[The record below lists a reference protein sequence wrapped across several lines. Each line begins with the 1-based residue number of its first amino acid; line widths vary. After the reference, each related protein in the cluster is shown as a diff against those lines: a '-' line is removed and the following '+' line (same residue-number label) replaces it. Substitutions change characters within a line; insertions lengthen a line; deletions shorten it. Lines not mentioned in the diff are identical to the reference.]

1 MPAQLTPQ
9 RLNHYSWW
17 QNALILLVLAFGVFY
32 SLPNFF
38 RPQAAIQVRA
48 ESSRQ
53 QLGVTELSTVQQ
65 SLSAAGIAFE
75 AAQWDDGGFLLP
87 LMQDKDQLRAR
98 ELAEKVLGAGHVVA
112 LNRADTTPDWLSSMG
127 GQPMSLGLDL
137 SGGVHFL
144 LQVDTQSHLSTLM
157 KNWAD
162 ELRRTLRAQRLRVVV
177 DLSPPDEQG
186 GYILLRAGDDE
197 RLQALRKLLADDFS
211 ELRMERSGGDSG
223 LESELGLRLDF
234 SPERRREYIDYAV
247 EQNLG
252 ILRNRVNELGVAEP
266 LVQRQGRSRI
276 VVELPGVQDT
286 AQAKR
291 VLGKFA
297 NLEFRL
303 EALASSPPLEREFFR
318 FRDASSSS
326 EGAWLLR
333 STIVKGE
340 SVTGA
345 SPGYDENSQP
355 AAIISL
361 DSLGGAAM
369 NQASR
374 NNVGRRMGVLFIE
387 RRTRTAGTSDLA
399 AALVD
404 IGEKYQSKELI
415 SLAVIRSALGSRFQI
430 TGLDSPAEA
439 AELSLLLRAGAL
451 SAPLEFIEERT
462 VGPSLGAENVAKG
475 LRSVQ
480 IGLLLV
486 LLFMVAWYQL
496 FGIAA
501 SLALVANLSLLV
513 ALMSLLSATLTLPGI
528 AGMVLTVG
536 MAVDANVLIYSRI
549 REELIG
555 GLSPQR
561 AIHAGYERAMTTIL
575 DANLTTLLVA
585 LILYIVGTGPVRG
598 FAVTLSLGI
607 ISSLF
612 CSIFLTRAVVNGV
625 YGGRRIKHLHLG
637 WPRNRA
643 VEGKSS

>member
-1 MPAQLTPQ
+1 MPIQLSTQ
-9 RLNHYSWW
+9 RLNHYAWW
-17 QNALILLVLAFGVFY
+17 QNALVLLVVAFGVFY
-32 SLPNFF
+32 SVPNFF
-38 RPQAAIQVRA
+38 PPQAAIQVRA
-48 ESSRQ
+48 ESSRH
-53 QLGVTELSTVQQ
+53 QLGVAELSTVQRALRQ
-65 SLSAAGIAFE
+65 ADIGFAE
-75 AAQWDDGGFLLP
+75 AQWDAGGFLLR
-87 LMQDKDQLRAR
+87 LSRDEDQLRGR
-98 ELAEKVLGAGHVVA
+98 ELAEQALGVGHVVA
-112 LNRADTTPDWLSSMG
+112 LNRADTTPPWLAAFG
-127 GQPMSLGLDL
+127 GRPMNLGLDL

-144 LQVDTQSHLSTLM
+144 LQVDTQGYLSALM

-162 ELRRTLRAQRLRVVV
+162 DLRRALRAQRLRVIA
-177 DLSPPDEQG
+177 DLSPPAEDG
-186 GYILLRAGDDE
+186 GHILLRAGDLE
-197 RLQALRKLLADDFS
+197 RLTALRKLLADDFS
-211 ELRMERSGGDSG
+211 ELRVTRGGADGDAGEEFS
-223 LESELGLRLDF
+223 LRLDF
-234 SPERRREYIDYAV
+234 APARRQEYIDYAV

-303 EALASSPPLEREFFR
+303 EAVAATPPLEREFFR
-318 FRDASSSS
+318 FRDAGSGT

-333 STIVKGE
+333 RIIVKGN

-361 DSLGGAAM
+361 DSPGGAAM
-369 NQASR
+369 NEASR

-387 RRTRTAGTSDLA
+387 RRTRTAATTDLA

-404 IGEKYQSKELI
+404 IGEKYQSRELI

-439 AELSLLLRAGAL
+439 SELALLLRAGAL

-462 VGPSLGAENVAKG
+462 VGPSLGAENVALG

-480 IGLLLV
+480 VGLLLV
-486 LLFMVAWYQL
+486 LLFMVVWYQL

-501 SLALVANLSLLV
+501 ALALLANLSLLV
-513 ALMSLLSATLTLPGI
+513 AMMSLLSATLTLPGI
-528 AGMVLTVG
+528 AGIVLTIG

-549 REELIG
+549 REELSG

-561 AIHAGYERAMTTIL
+561 AIHIGYERALTTIL
-575 DANLTTLLVA
+575 DANLTTLLMA
-585 LILYIVGTGPVRG
+585 LVLYIVGTGPVRG

-612 CSIFLTRAVVNGV
+612 CSILLTRAFVNLI
-625 YGGRRIKHLHLG
+625 YGGRRLERLQIG
-637 WPRNRA
+637 WPRDR
-643 VEGKSS
+643 VEEEAAS